1 MYEPVLPK
9 CPQVVYLCANMDR
22 GGGGGVGTFLVEA
35 KASVYCRFF
44 VAFLLT
50 SCVSVVFCVNMLCL
64 FGKREENKRNPYHRV
79 LHLSVLVL
87 FVMVGVAVYF

>member
-1 MYEPVLPK
+1 MSTGSLLMCK
-9 CPQVVYLCANMDR
+9 HGQRWR
-22 GGGGGVGTFLVEA
+22 GWGRDLSGTPSVVEA